1 MVDFLDD
8 FFDLLGEGWDVIVE
22 GFDLVISGDIFGEI
36 GEFFSTMFEGLTEF
50 SITGLLFGIIGF
62 LTVFLLRKWMLMP
75 FLKFYTPSG
84 QIFWG
89 AVTYIG
95 TFIAGYM
102 LGKYFE
108 NTG

>member
-1 MVDFLDD
+1 MDFLDD
-8 FFDLLGEGWDVIVE
+8 IIDFISE
-22 GFDLVISGDIFGEI
+22 GFGSIAEGFEIVFTGEIFGLI
-36 GEFFSTMFEGLTEF
+36 GEFFSEMFENIGEF
-50 SITGLLFGIIGF
+50 SFFGLLFGLIGAGTIFF
-62 LTVFLLRKWMLMP
+62 LKDYMLMP
-75 FLKFYTPSG
+75 FLKFYSPTG
-84 QIFWG
+84 QMFWG